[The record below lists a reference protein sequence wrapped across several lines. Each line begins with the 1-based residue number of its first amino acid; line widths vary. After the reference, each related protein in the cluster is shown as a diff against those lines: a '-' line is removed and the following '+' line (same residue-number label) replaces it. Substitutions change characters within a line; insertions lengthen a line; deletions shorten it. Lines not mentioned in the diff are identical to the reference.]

1 MTPAESMTETGFWE
15 GAEVVVVVVVPEQ
28 SSQLKFREEG

>member
-1 MTPAESMTETGFWE
+1 MRPAESMTETGFWE

-28 SSQLKFREEG
+28 LSQVKFREEG